1 MVAGLGSAGRSGR
14 GDGASTRSARGD
26 RADRGVERV
35 LAGPLPLRQR
45 VVIVDPGHAPDAACR
60 AHASDA
66 ARSVADP
73 DAACRVAV
81 GLADAIARHR
91 PGSVVLW
98 HPADDVSATLALG
111 SDGFAV
117 VAPDGSAV
125 VAPSREVLRP
135 RRSGVDEVVAGRAA
149 RPLTSADVAAAAAT
163 LSAIRQ
169 TVVVRACPDEPWF
182 GVLADDADAVVVPV
196 LDEDAVSRA
205 IALTAVVAARR
216 ITVIRPTGS
225 ADRSTDVRRRLGEA
239 GIGTVLDV
247 GRGAT
252 TDDTAERSADDTAER
267 SDDVAAEWSRA
278 ASVILRPRPTAG
290 TDAPV
295 DPATS
300 FEDTTATLRA
310 RSTGDRRR
318 VGRDEHRRRPVG
330 VTAAAAIVA
339 LVVGLGAAVAVS
351 TARGDGPPVS
361 ARTDAASA
369 TSGVESLDGPGV
381 IARFDDLYYRDRD
394 AAAAAALWELP
405 AGVDRASMVAD
416 LEASIDAVERG
427 TTHRLD
433 LRPTVTPDVYDAL
446 LTLTTPDGR
455 RFDYDQQF
463 TVRRGADG
471 YTIVRKIECSAP
483 CSATTDT
490 TGETGR

>member
-1 MVAGLGSAGRSGR
+1 MRSSVVAGLGSAGRSGR
-14 GDGASTRSARGD
+14 GDGASTRGARGIRAD
-26 RADRGVERV
+26 RVERGDRGVECV

-45 VVIVDPGHAPDAACR
+45 VVIVDPGHAPDAAR
-60 AHASDA
+60 
-66 ARSVADP
+66 
-73 DAACRVAV
+73 RVAV

-111 SDGFAV
+111 SDGSAV

-135 RRSGVDEVVAGRAA
+135 RRSGVDEVVAGPAA

-252 TDDTAERSADDTAER
+252 AADTAER

-318 VGRDEHRRRPVG
+318 VGRDERRRRPVG